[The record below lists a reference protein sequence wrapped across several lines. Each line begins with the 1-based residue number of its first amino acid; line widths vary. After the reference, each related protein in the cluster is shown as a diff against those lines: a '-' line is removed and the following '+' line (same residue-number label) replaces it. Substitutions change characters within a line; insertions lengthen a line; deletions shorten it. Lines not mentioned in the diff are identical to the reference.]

1 MKKTLIILSSL
12 VIAVSC
18 LTAVNA
24 ATTNYNN
31 ENTVTTTR
39 QQRPQ
44 FDKTKMLSN
53 WVCKDGSTP
62 QFDKTKM
69 KNRPERPDIGEKR
82 QHPEFKNNKPGGQGK
97 PSKMDKP
104 GQNKDKQCNKYK
116 NKNNGQHPEFKGTNG
131 KATGQNRPPRMGE
144 HMMPPLV
151 CADGSTPT
159 RKATYNK

>member
-69 KNRPERPDIGEKR
+69 KNRPERPAMENKGQRPDFTGKNGEA
-82 QHPEFKNNKPGGQGK
+82 
-97 PSKMDKP
+97 D
-104 GQNKDKQCNKYK
+104 
-116 NKNNGQHPEFKGTNG
+116 
-131 KATGQNRPPRMGE
+131 GQNRPPRMGRPPQGE
-144 HMMPPLV
+144 NGQRPEFKNGNGNKNYNGQNKHSQTGRHEHHMMPPLV
-151 CADGSTPT
+151 CSDGSTPT
-159 RKATYNK
+159 RKTTTQK